1 MREGGKV
8 EQTARGVARRAHA
21 GEEAVAHDAAGMMR
35 WLLTYADMITLLLVF
50 FIVLY
55 AASSVNAKKFQEV
68 ASSIRGAFGVSSD
81 RSQINTQGAGGER
94 LLSMPTVMDRLADD
108 LSVILRVEIQEGKVE
123 VLKTSRG
130 LLLRFS
136 DPALFDLG
144 RADLT
149 GDALRI
155 LDKIFPLLKHLP
167 NPIEAEGHTD
177 DLPIRSS
184 LFPSNWELSTARATS
199 VVRYFVEAHQ
209 MSPERLTARGMG
221 EYRPLSPNVPRRGQ
235 PKNRRV
241 EINILR

>member
-1 MREGGKV
+1 MIERA
-8 EQTARGVARRAHA
+8 ARGVARKVGAS
-21 GEEAVAHDAAGMMR
+21 EEAAAHDATGMMR
-35 WLLTYADMITLLLVF
+35 WLLTYADMITLLLAF

-55 AASSVNAKKFQEV
+55 AVSSVNARKFQDV

-94 LLSMPTVMDRLADD
+94 LLPMPTVMDRLADD
-108 LSVILRVEIQEGKVE
+108 LGVLLRAEIQEGKVE
-123 VLKTSRG
+123 IIRTSRG

-136 DPALFDLG
+136 DPALFELG
-144 RADLT
+144 RASLT
-149 GDALRI
+149 QDALRT
-155 LDKIFPLLKHLP
+155 LDKIAPLVTHLP

-199 VVRYFVEAHQ
+199 VVRHFIEVHG
-209 MSPERLTARGMG
+209 MSPDRLTARGMG
-221 EYRPLSPNVPRRGQ
+221 EYRPIHPNLPGRGQ

>member
-1 MREGGKV
+1 MMER
-8 EQTARGVARRAHA
+8 TAQKVARRVGAA
-21 GEEAVAHDAAGMMR
+21 EESGAHDATGMMR
-35 WLLTYADMITLLLVF
+35 WLLTYADMITLLLAF

-55 AASSVNAKKFQEV
+55 ATSSVNAKKLQDV

-94 LLSMPTVMDRLADD
+94 LLQMPTVMDRLAED
-108 LSVILRVEIQEGKVE
+108 LSVVLRAEIQEGKVE
-123 VLKTSRG
+123 VVKTSRG

-155 LDKIFPLLKHLP
+155 LDKVAPLVKHLP
-167 NPIEAEGHTD
+167 NPVEAEGHTD
-177 DLPIRSS
+177 NLPIRSS
-184 LFPSNWELSTARATS
+184 MFPSNWELSTARATS

-209 MSPERLTARGMG
+209 MSPDRLTARGMG
-221 EYRPLSPNVPRRGQ
+221 EYRPLYPNAPWRGQ